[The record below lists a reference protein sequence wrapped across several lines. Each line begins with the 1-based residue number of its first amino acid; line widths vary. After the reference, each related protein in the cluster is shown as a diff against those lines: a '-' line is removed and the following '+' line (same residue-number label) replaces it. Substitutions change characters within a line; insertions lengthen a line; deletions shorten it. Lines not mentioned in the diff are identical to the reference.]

1 MKSQKELRL
10 SNKVKMDENRN
21 ESPYA
26 VLPVSGVPDGSL
38 GKSPQVPGQLTLA
51 STAFWGFLTTQFLGA
66 FNDNYFKQMV
76 LLICASN
83 VAVVAGKA
91 SANPDRQSLAMA
103 AFALPFVLLSGLG
116 GFLSD
121 RFSKQ
126 YVIISCKV
134 AEIVIMSIAFLV
146 LLIPGLS
153 ADMQLISLIS
163 VLFLMGGHSALFGP
177 SKYGILPELF
187 RPDKL
192 LPVNGAVQMT
202 TFLAIIFG
210 TSCAG
215 VALDSI
221 RESLWIGSVIAV
233 GIATA
238 GTVSSFFV
246 PKTQAAGPQLKIRL
260 ENLAIPAD
268 VGRLVM
274 RERGLLKALLVAAVF
289 WFLGGVTQMA
299 VNTLGKSS
307 MGLSSTRTSLMVAA
321 IGFGIAAGCAM
332 TGIFGGKGNGSRWV
346 TGGAWLLF
354 VALSLI
360 AFLGSGQLGVP
371 ASSGVQGEGILTGIA
386 HADLLEWSLRFSMTL
401 LGFAAGMFVVPV
413 QVYLQQAPPAELKGR
428 LLGVQNLVTWIGI
441 LLSAAYFAI
450 CGVLLNQFGGQNGE
464 SRYQWIV
471 FLSLAAL
478 MMPICVLYRLP
489 KVDADKT

>member
-1 MKSQKELRL
+1 MGES
-10 SNKVKMDENRN
+10 SD
-21 ESPYA
+21 ESPYS
-26 VLPVSGVPDGSL
+26 VSQVSNSPGGST
-38 GKSPQVPGQLTLA
+38 GKTLQAPGQLTLA
-51 STAFWGFLTTQFLGA
+51 STAFWGFLATQFLGA

-83 VAVVAGKA
+83 VAVVAGKGA
-91 SANPDRQSLAMA
+91 ANPDRQSLAMA

-126 YVIISCKV
+126 YVIVRCKV
-134 AEIVIMSIAFLV
+134 AEIVIMATAFFV

-153 ADMQLISLIS
+153 ADMQLICLIS
-163 VLFLMGGHSALFGP
+163 VLFLMGGHSAIFGP

-210 TSCAG
+210 TACAG

-221 RESLWIGSVIAV
+221 REFLWIGSVIAV
-233 GIATA
+233 GIAVA
-238 GTVSSFFV
+238 GTVSSFLV
-246 PKTQAAGPQLKIRL
+246 PRTLAANPSLKIRL

-268 VGRLVM
+268 VARLVL

-332 TGIFGGKGNGSRWV
+332 TGLFGGKGNGCRWV

-354 VALSLI
+354 ISLSLV

-371 ASSGVQGEGILTGIA
+371 ASSGVEDEGILTGIV

-413 QVYLQQAPPAELKGR
+413 QVYLQQSPPAELKGR

-450 CGVLLNQFGGQNGE
+450 CGVMLNRFGGQNGD

-471 FLSLAAL
+471 FASLAAL
-478 MMPICVLYRLP
+478 MLPICVFYRLP
-489 KVDADKT
+489 NVESDKTSKDRSIHK

>member
-1 MKSQKELRL
+1 M
-10 SNKVKMDENRN
+10 SNKVTRDDCHDQ
-21 ESPYA
+21 SPSA
-26 VLPVSGVPDGSL
+26 VSRVSSVPDGRSR
-38 GKSPQVPGQLTLA
+38 KSPQFPGQLTLA
-51 STAFWGFLTTQFLGA
+51 SAAFWGFLTTQFLGA

-83 VAVVAGKA
+83 VTVVAGKA

-103 AFALPFVLLSGLG
+103 AFALPFVLISGLG
-116 GFLSD
+116 GYMSD

-126 YVIISCKV
+126 HVIIGSKV
-134 AEIVIMSIAFLV
+134 AEIVIMAIALVV

-153 ADMQLISLIS
+153 ADAQLIWLIS
-163 VLFLMGGHSALFGP
+163 VLFLMGGQSAIFGP
-177 SKYGILPELF
+177 SKYGVLPELF
-187 RPDKL
+187 RSDKL

-210 TSCAG
+210 TACAG
-215 VALDSI
+215 MALDSI
-221 RESLWIGSVIAV
+221 REFLWIGSVIAV
-233 GIATA
+233 GIAIA
-238 GTVSSFFV
+238 GTVSSCFV
-246 PKTQAAGPQLKIRL
+246 PSTAAAEPNLQIRF
-260 ENLAIPAD
+260 ENLAIPVD
-268 VGRLVM
+268 VARLVI
-274 RERGLLKALLVAAVF
+274 RERGLRQALLVAAVF

-332 TGIFGGKGNGSRWV
+332 TGLFGGKGNGSRWV

-354 VALSLI
+354 VSLSLV
-360 AFLGSGQLGVP
+360 ACLGSGQFGVP
-371 ASSGVQGEGILTGIA
+371 ASSGLQGEGIFAGML
-386 HADLLEWSLRFSMTL
+386 HADLLEWSLRCSMTL

-464 SRYQWIV
+464 SRHQWIV
-471 FLSLAAL
+471 FVSLAAL
-478 MMPICVLYRLP
+478 MLPICFLYRLP
-489 KVDADKT
+489 EVDGNKTSDLL

>member
-1 MKSQKELRL
+1 MSNRL
-10 SNKVKMDENRN
+10 TPGGNRE
-21 ESPYA
+21 ESPPTVSH
-26 VLPVSGVPDGSL
+26 VLQLPEGSPA
-38 GKSPQVPGQLTLA
+38 KIPQLQGQLTLA
-51 STAFWGFLTTQFLGA
+51 SAAFWGFLTTQFLGA

-116 GFLSD
+116 GFFSD

-134 AEIVIMSIAFLV
+134 AEIIIMSIAFFV

-233 GIATA
+233 GIAVV

-246 PKTQAAGPQLKIRL
+246 PKTQAAGPQLRIRL

-332 TGIFGGKGNGSRWV
+332 TGLFGGKGNGSRWV

-354 VALSLI
+354 ISLSLV
-360 AFLGSGQLGVP
+360 AFLGSGQFGVP
-371 ASSGVQGEGILTGIA
+371 ASSGVLGEGMFTGIL
-386 HADLLEWSLRFSMTL
+386 HADLLEWSLRFSMML

-450 CGVLLNQFGGQNGE
+450 CGFILNQFGGVNGD
-464 SRYQWIV
+464 SQYQWLV
-471 FLSLAAL
+471 FVSLAAL
-478 MMPICVLYRLP
+478 MLPICIFYRLP
-489 KVDADKT
+489 DVDADKTSDLL